1 MARRGAWLVED
12 LKRVLPKPPLPPR
25 KQHHAVAGLGQV
37 GDQRLAVLLEH
48 LRARRQLQHHVG
60 AAGAGAVLAHAMAA
74 LLRLE
79 VLLVA
84 IVEQRVEVRHAFEDD
99 VAAFAAVAA
108 VRSAELDIF
117 LAAEADAAVAA
128 VTGAHIDLGFIEEL
142 HFRALSRGLRVAS
155 SLGERPRRA
164 SLGLARVTGG

>member
-1 MARRGAWLVED
+1 MPG
-12 LKRVLPKPPLPPR
+12 
-25 KQHHAVAGLGQV
+25 
-37 GDQRLAVLLEH
+37 
-48 LRARRQLQHHVG
+48 RQLQHHIG

-117 LAAEADAAVAA
+117 LAAEADAAIAA
-128 VTGAHIDLGFIEEL
+128 VTGAHINLGFIEEL
-142 HFRALSRGLRVAS
+142 HFQRNREG
-155 SLGERPRRA
+155 
-164 SLGLARVTGG
+164 

>member
-1 MARRGAWLVED
+1 M
-12 LKRVLPKPPLPPR
+12 PKPPLPPR

-48 LRARRQLQHHVG
+48 LRAGRQLQHHVG
-60 AAGAGAVLAHAMAA
+60 AAGAGAVLAHAVAA

-108 VRSAELDIF
+108 VGSAELDIF

-128 VTGAHIDLGFIEEL
+128 VAGAHIDLGFIEEL
-142 HFRALSRGLRVAS
+142 HL
-155 SLGERPRRA
+155 ER
-164 SLGLARVTGG
+164 